1 MKLSVWV
8 CMCER
13 DRGRET
19 DTHTHTHTQSKR
31 ACKLKVI
38 LDVRQSQV
46 TTLRRR
52 LLSRDLKWPR
62 HQSGEI
68 KGRAFQYK
76 EQQVQ
81 RQRGRN

>member
-13 DRGRET
+13 ERGRET
-19 DTHTHTHTQSKR
+19 DTHTHTHTQNKR

-46 TTLRRR
+46 TTLRR
-52 LLSRDLKWPR
+52 
-62 HQSGEI
+62 
-68 KGRAFQYK
+68 
-76 EQQVQ
+76 
-81 RQRGRN
+81 